1 MYKSSGGSR
10 KLLEIDQFYLQKPSA
25 DAMDNEAERRA
36 RILRVN
42 NGLSDEDEQAIYS
55 ALISYWNR

>member
-1 MYKSSGGSR
+1 M
-10 KLLEIDQFYLQKPSA
+10 EIDQFYLQKPSA